1 MTETSDRTGSETD
14 RPGLIGLVKRLPTLV
29 SRLIHDEIRAV
40 QAEIAGK
47 IKAASLGAGL
57 VVAGAVLA
65 WFALGAFIAGGIIA
79 LALVLEPWLAAVLVG
94 VALLVIAG
102 LLVLLGVGKLKKG
115 VPPLPND
122 SIDSIKED
130 IRTVTGT
137 AK

>member
-29 SRLIHDEIRAV
+29 SRLIRDEIRAV

-65 WFALGAFIAGGIIA
+65 WFALGALIAGGIIA